1 MSAGVL
7 ALLLGLFVVPAFLLW
22 AGHHWHNRSAR
33 LRGAFW
39 GGLTGH
45 TLAALI
51 ASITAMYKP
60 ELWSSSDT
68 LRGLL
73 GFWLM
78 LLAGL
83 AGILI
88 GALVGARDN
97 QK

>member
-1 MSAGVL
+1 
-7 ALLLGLFVVPAFLLW
+7 
-22 AGHHWHNRSAR
+22 
-33 LRGAFW
+33 
-39 GGLTGH
+39 
-45 TLAALI
+45 
-51 ASITAMYKP
+51 MYKP